1 MLQTAARPGKP
12 RPPLDGGHLSQASAL
27 FAFEN
32 SAWRPA
38 NAEAETLQAR
48 YGWIALRNGRLN
60 FTHQATNGL
69 FRARASEISGA
80 QPGSHAAAKRMPIII
95 RDIDGVPVG
104 VVLLFSE
111 PAPPRPGASAGS
123 SSLIFAVVL
132 PGDRRRR
139 EQTIALVDLGNLT
152 QAEGTLIHELLAGYT
167 VQQIATRSQRS
178 IPTVRWHIKNILG
191 KLDVS
196 RIDDLFRIAG
206 LLP

>member
-1 MLQTAARPGKP
+1 MLQTAARPGKS
-12 RPPLDGGHLSQASAL
+12 RPPLDAGHFSHASAL
-27 FAFEN
+27 FAFED

-38 NAEAETLQAR
+38 NPEAETLQTR

-60 FTHQATNGL
+60 FMHQATNDL
-69 FRARASEISGA
+69 FRARASQLSDPSSSSNTA
-80 QPGSHAAAKRMPIII
+80 PKRMPIII
-95 RDIDGVPVG
+95 RDIDGVPAG

-111 PAPPRPGASAGS
+111 PAPSQPGAPAAS

-132 PGDRRRR
+132 PEDRRRR

-167 VQQIATRSQRS
+167 VQQIALKSDRS

-191 KLDVS
+191 KLGVS